1 MTTGP
6 ASPAATAPD
15 PARQTGRPTTRPSAP
30 GWPEILVG
38 LIAYVVCFAL
48 VFWLLPLAGGGA
60 LGGIIGLLVSG
71 VMGLIAFGAAWAL
84 RIRSAAAFGFR
95 RASPR
100 QLLAGAGL
108 GLLAAIIGSALSI
121 GYVVLSGDMQAPQ
134 SSYQAASMGGA
145 LSLALTLVGGSIITP
160 IGEESL
166 FRGVIANALLARYG
180 AWVGVLASMIVFAL
194 FHGINTVLPS
204 AFMVGLFAALLFR
217 RTGSIWPGVV
227 LHGTNN
233 LVSSLLPLALASLA
247 AGA

>member
-1 MTTGP
+1 MTDRRTAP
-6 ASPAATAPD
+6 NSNALPAAS
-15 PARQTGRPTTRPSAP
+15 PTTRPSGP

-38 LIAYVVCFAL
+38 LVVYVICFGL
-48 VFWLLPLAGGGA
+48 VFLLLPLAGGGA
-60 LGGIIGLLVSG
+60 LGGIIGLFVSG
-71 VMGLIAFGAAWAL
+71 AMGLIAFGAAWAL

-95 RASPR
+95 RASGR

-108 GLLAAIIGSALSI
+108 GVLAAIIGSALTVA
-121 GYVVLSGDMQAPQ
+121 YVMLSGDMQSPQ
-134 SSYQAASMGGA
+134 SSYQAASTGGA
-145 LSLALTLVGGSIITP
+145 LSLVLTLVGGSIITP

-166 FRGVIANALLARYG
+166 FRGVVANALLSRYG
-180 AWVGVLASMIVFAL
+180 AWIGALASAIVFAL

-204 AFMVGLFAALLFR
+204 AFMVGLFAALLFC

-233 LVSSLLPLALASLA
+233 LVSSLLPLALAGMA